1 MGDEMNMD
9 PGMDMGMEPEQE
21 SFNPDIEDISETEYM
36 EILGLEGMDAGGET
50 TVEEAEEESKESE
63 ETIAIAELQRR
74 KGKGKPP
81 SGEEQSVPDSLHP
94 DSGDES
100 RREPRPDGKTFGG
113 GNLPGQHS
121 VGEIPLPDVYINPG
135 MDLSG
140 MPVERIVAMQMQE
153 EQTKQHQQIPTARET
168 SQTKEE
174 GRSREAVENR
184 QEPQSQDP
192 REQEGQLQER
202 QRQQEEALQA
212 EAQEADRGRSDEK
225 PHQFKQGVD
234 VIRPVSGVGDASVQ
248 TVKRKIEES
257 DEKYQSGV
265 QEAKKYVTPVLDAV
279 AVVGAKE
286 LSKGIKEELNK
297 IDLASGQAFNL
308 IRDGKLSVADLTDKK
323 LLKEQLDKIETLS
336 AFQKRQ
342 IVKFRETA
350 YELMVVKDALEKR
363 AGISLD
369 LEKPLVDHL
378 KSRDFFNLRQ
388 QKTNELLKAYFKSSN
403 NDVLKNVNPASMSEK
418 KIKKLLKTKERN
430 GFSETDCAA
439 IRLARRQMKYRES
452 RIKIGRLLNIK
463 RRIEMI
469 KGYSRQADSTA
480 GAGLQSMAQTSQ
492 ILHAIYAVGKF
503 GLKAGVVTASFVGK
517 YTGASYLLH
526 KLGKIQRE
534 KTAQL
539 ASKAKEAVKNSKP
552 YQSTTKKVNEVKTK
566 VSEKLNQN
574 SAVQKYKKMREK
586 VKEKAKAVSKKVNR
600 MKAAAKAAGKKLKL
614 GKDILFTPF
623 RLLGK
628 GISAVFGFFGKVK
641 FALLA
646 AAGIILVAFLIVVV
660 LVNAILSIFQTESNA
675 ALNAILTDNESFVP
689 QMTAT
694 LQVKAD
700 AKRQDALNIA
710 EGTPQNPNVL
720 EGHSISKY
728 GHPDADGSWVKGTKI
743 VYVDGDG
750 NVILNGTNNIKEAI
764 TLAYVIME
772 GDFDGNTGARDA
784 LILDLWELMN
794 PDVTYA
800 ESNIY
805 TCPYGCDSFDY
816 ECNDS
821 GDYTTMSSYQA
832 DGVGFYGDIKDY
844 SAYADSYEASCD
856 GCKDAD
862 NKPVDHGSTSG
873 TGAASGPAGCSNYSV
888 EYSCSGHSVTVCYG
902 HKDVEVYVPVLS
914 MDEMFASGLLPDA
927 SGKGYQTYL
936 NSFEGWTS
944 DNQEWATLLV
954 NTDWFELYGVDPSGG
969 TGFVA
974 GSSMTPEE
982 IAAITATYGNLDATR
997 TAICADAMGF
1007 VGQIPYYWGGKASSK
1022 DYAAN
1027 GFNSTV
1033 TADYKGR
1040 NKKGLDCSG
1049 FVQWI
1054 IWRVTDVRIGASTG
1068 TITSGMAQ
1076 ISVTELQPGDLG
1088 LMAVPGSSSNHVG
1101 IFVGY
1106 NESGQALWCHENSGA
1121 GNVSVNNT
1129 TCFKYFYR
1137 LF

>member
-1 MGDEMNMD
+1 MGDEMNMN

-21 SFNPDIEDISETEYM
+21 ALNPDTDDISETEYM

-50 TVEEAEEESKESE
+50 TVEEAEEESKESG
-63 ETIAIAELQRR
+63 ETIVFTEHQRK
-74 KGKGKPP
+74 KGRGKAP
-81 SGEEQSVPDSLHP
+81 SGEEQAVPDSSHP
-94 DSGDES
+94 DETVES
-100 RREPRPDGKTFGG
+100 RRESCPDGKTSVGG
-113 GNLPGQHS
+113 SLPGQHS
-121 VGEIPLPDVYINPG
+121 VGELPLPDVYINPG
-135 MDLSG
+135 MNLSG
-140 MPVERIVAMQMQE
+140 MPVERIAAMQMQE
-153 EQTKQHQQIPTARET
+153 EHSKEHQQMPTAGEVA
-168 SQTKEE
+168 QTREE
-174 GRSREAVENR
+174 GRSWEAAENR

-192 REQEGQLQER
+192 REQEGQLQKA
-202 QRQQEEALQA
+202 QEEALQA
-212 EAQEADRGRSDEK
+212 ESQETNRVISEEK
-225 PHQFKQGVD
+225 PHQFKQGID

-248 TVKRKIEES
+248 AVKRKVEES

-265 QEAKKYVTPVLDAV
+265 QEAKKYVPPVLDAV

-286 LSKGIKEELNK
+286 LSKGIKAELNK
-297 IDLASGQAFNL
+297 LDLASGQVFDL
-308 IRDGKLSVADLTDKK
+308 IWDGKLSMVDLTDKK
-323 LLKEQLDKIETLS
+323 ILKEQLDKIESLS

-350 YELMVVKDALEKR
+350 YDLMVVKDALEKR
-363 AGISLD
+363 VGRSPD
-369 LEKPLVDHL
+369 LEKALADHL
-378 KSRDFFNLRQ
+378 KSRNFFNLRQ
-388 QKTNELLKAYFKSSN
+388 QKTNELLKEYFKSSN

-418 KIKKLLKTKERN
+418 KIRKLLKTKERN
-430 GFSETDCAA
+430 GFSDTDCAV

-463 RRIEMI
+463 RRIEML
-469 KGYSRQADSTA
+469 KAYSYQADSTA
-480 GAGLQSMAQTSQ
+480 AAGLESMAQTVQ

-503 GLKAGVVTASFVGK
+503 GLKAGVMTASFVGK

-534 KTAQL
+534 KTARL

-552 YQSTTKKVNEVKTK
+552 YLATGKKVGEIKAK

-574 SAVQKYKKMREK
+574 SAVRKYKKMREK
-586 VKEKAKAVSKKVNR
+586 VQEKAKAVAKKVNR
-600 MKAAAKAAGKKLKL
+600 MKAAAKAAGKNLKL

-628 GISAVFGFFGKVK
+628 GISAVFGFWGKVK
-641 FALLA
+641 IVLLA
-646 AAGIILVAFLIVVV
+646 TTGIILIAFLIVVV

-675 ALNAILTDNESFVP
+675 ALNAILTDNESFVS

-710 EGTPQNPNVL
+710 EGTSQDPNVL

-728 GHPDADGSWVKGTKI
+728 GHPDADGGWVKGTKI
-743 VYVDGDG
+743 VYVDSDS

-764 TLAYVIME
+764 VLAYVIME

-800 ESNIY
+800 ESDIY

-821 GDYTTMSSYQA
+821 GDYTTMSSYQT
-832 DGVGFYGDIKDY
+832 DGVGFYGDIKEY

-873 TGAASGPAGCSNYSV
+873 TGAASGPTGCSNYSV

-914 MDEMFASGLLPDA
+914 MEEMFVSGSLPDA
-927 SGKGYQTYL
+927 SGKSYKTYL
-936 NSFEGWTS
+936 NSFEGWTA
-944 DNQEWATLLV
+944 DNLEWATLLV

-974 GSSMTPEE
+974 GSSMTSEE
-982 IAAITATYGNLDATR
+982 IAAITATYGDLDATR

-1027 GFNSTV
+1027 GFNSTA
-1033 TADYKGR
+1033 TTDYKGR

-1121 GNVSVNNT
+1121 GNVSINNT